1 MSPPFL
7 HSRCL
12 FRLFAALL
20 ALPAVFA
27 SAAPLGLYFAHG
39 DWELACDNTGTC
51 RAAGYHV
58 DGDPQAISVLLTRK
72 AGAQQAVSGQ
82 VRLGQY
88 GEHEV
93 LDKLPKKFKLSLVI
107 NGRTLGQ
114 FEFDKETLEAP
125 LSASQTSAL
134 LTAVAGKGSV
144 QWRSPQHQWQLSGNG
159 ATAVLLKMDE
169 FQQRIGTRQ
178 ALVKK
183 GTQGED
189 GVLRAALP
197 PVIQAAPVVSPM
209 AGDAKWLAKHE
220 PALRAALK
228 RSLPADEACF
238 NLSAPDGEAKP
249 LTLARL
255 SSTKLLVSTQCALAA
270 YNESNGFWVI
280 DDAPNFNPVPVTLEA
295 SEYAAGQIS
304 AAHKGRGLGDC
315 LSLRTWVW
323 DGRQFV
329 LAEQSRTGMCKLMA
343 PGGAWSLPILISE
356 IQ

>member
-1 MSPPFL
+1 MSL
-7 HSRCL
+7 SSLRARCL
-12 FRLFAALL
+12 FPLFAALL

-27 SAAPLGLYFAHG
+27 RAAPVGLYFTHG

-58 DGDPQAISVLLTRK
+58 DGDSQAISVLLTRK
-72 AGAQQAVSGQ
+72 AGARQAVSGQ
-82 VRLGQY
+82 VKLGQY

-93 LDKLPKKFKLSLVI
+93 LAKRPKTFSLNLMI
-107 NGRTLGQ
+107 NGRNLGP
-114 FEFDKETLEAP
+114 FAFDQQTLEAP
-125 LSASQTSAL
+125 LSASQVSAL
-134 LTAVAGKGSV
+134 LNAVAGKGSV
-144 QWRSPQHQWQLSGNG
+144 EWRNQQHQWQLSGNG

-169 FQQRIGTRQ
+169 FQQRIDTRQ

-197 PVIQAAPVVSPM
+197 PVIQAAPVSSPK
-209 AGDAKWLAKHE
+209 AADAKWLAKHE

-228 RSLPADEACF
+228 RSLPADDGCF
-238 NLSAPDGEAKP
+238 NLSDPDGEAKP

-255 SSTKLLVSTQCALAA
+255 SNTKLLVSTQCALAA
-270 YNESNGFWVI
+270 YNESHGYWVI

-295 SEYAAGQIS
+295 NDYAAGQIS